1 MMVVQSIGTSTSVG
15 SNNSSSS
22 SCSSSASGIG
32 SPATPIS
39 PASSSPATSPRPSS
53 ALVDDPSLELG
64 ASASP
69 STMTSLSDSITGSPL
84 HESLVAAAAA
94 ETRSKKEHIKRP
106 MNAFMVW
113 AQLERRKMTLE
124 FPDMHNAEIS
134 RRLGKL
140 WRLLSDT
147 EKQPYIDESERLR
160 VLHMKQHPDYKY
172 RPRKK
177 ATKKKTMSPDDPLGC
192 DSQSSGGTCSTCSCR
207 RVVPEKCTVGIQ
219 CSLDM
224 TEEIGVGTTPQPDK
238 AAERKTAEISIQ
250 VGNGLANLRS
260 SSKVVTVSSTRKQ
273 TSSLASPSATSTA
286 TTVIHH
292 LGDKRTRSSGTGMEP
307 AAKQGRLATD
317 ARLQS
322 LPTMRGIDAAPAQF
336 PPSPPSSTNSFDDLD
351 FDLSLDLSPL
361 GSPDMDGFLPGLDC
375 FDDFLDPLLN
385 NSSSAAAARQANR
398 TTTATVTASLP
409 MRTEPMFNSTM
420 SPPLSSDSLIGGFG
434 MFSTTTS
441 TVGTAATVNFLQ
453 TPASTMLPQVDKPVF
468 DFSDNISPDFAE
480 LFVQN
485 PYTELDS
492 NISTLISR

>member
-1 MMVVQSIGTSTSVG
+1 
-15 SNNSSSS
+15 
-22 SCSSSASGIG
+22 
-32 SPATPIS
+32 
-39 PASSSPATSPRPSS
+39 
-53 ALVDDPSLELG
+53 
-64 ASASP
+64 
-69 STMTSLSDSITGSPL
+69 
-84 HESLVAAAAA
+84 
-94 ETRSKKEHIKRP
+94 
-106 MNAFMVW
+106 
-113 AQLERRKMTLE
+113 
-124 FPDMHNAEIS
+124 
-134 RRLGKL
+134 
-140 WRLLSDT
+140 
-147 EKQPYIDESERLR
+147 
-160 VLHMKQHPDYKY
+160 
-172 RPRKK
+172 
-177 ATKKKTMSPDDPLGC
+177 
-192 DSQSSGGTCSTCSCR
+192 
-207 RVVPEKCTVGIQ
+207 
-219 CSLDM
+219 
-224 TEEIGVGTTPQPDK
+224 
-238 AAERKTAEISIQ
+238 
-250 VGNGLANLRS
+250 
-260 SSKVVTVSSTRKQ
+260 
-273 TSSLASPSATSTA
+273 
-286 TTVIHH
+286 
-292 LGDKRTRSSGTGMEP
+292 MEP

-322 LPTMRGIDAAPAQF
+322 LPNMRGIDAAPAQF

>member
-1 MMVVQSIGTSTSVG
+1 MMVVQSIGTSTSA
-15 SNNSSSS
+15 SSNSSSS
-22 SCSSSASGIG
+22 ASCNSSASGVG

-53 ALVDDPSLELG
+53 VVDDPSLELG

-69 STMTSLSDSITGSPL
+69 SALTSLSDSITGSPL

-140 WRLLSDT
+140 WRLLSDA

-219 CSLDM
+219 CSLDL
-224 TEEIGVGTTPQPDK
+224 TEEVGVGTTPSQADK

-260 SSKVVTVSSTRKQ
+260 SKVVTVSSTRKQ
-273 TSSLASPSATSTA
+273 TSGSLASPSATSTA

-307 AAKQGRLATD
+307 AAKQGRLAAD
-317 ARLQS
+317 VRLQS
-322 LPTMRGIDAAPAQF
+322 LPNMRGIDAAPAQF

-351 FDLSLDLSPL
+351 FDLSLELSPL

-385 NSSSAAAARQANR
+385 NNSSGAARQA
-398 TTTATVTASLP
+398 TTTATTVSLP

-420 SPPLSSDSLIGGFG
+420 SPPLSSDSLIGGFN
-434 MFSTTTS
+434 MFSTTS
-441 TVGTAATVNFLQ
+441 TVGTVNFLQ
-453 TPASTMLPQVDKPVF
+453 TPASTMLPQVDKPIF